1 MSSIQDEFQ
10 DEYKRSPRDINAVA
24 YLVITSNQ
32 NKSNPN
38 LSQEICI
45 WIKEY
50 NEFQWRYQINDAKN
64 S

>member
-45 WIKEY
+45 
-50 NEFQWRYQINDAKN
+50 
-64 S
+64 